1 MKGVHRTTRCHPGT
15 DIPLQHP
22 WNTFTLSVG
31 LGVKIGPKTKR
42 RVSLKEN
49 VKKPLFFFFF
59 PWEKVIDFLI
69 QWASYTAL
77 FLRAS
82 LLFFFFSVSCYKED
96 GRIRREGKV
105 PHQYFEME
113 MYYKS

>member
-1 MKGVHRTTRCHPGT
+1 MEHFYPECRVGGQNWAKNKKKGVPKRKCEETT
-15 DIPLQHP
+15 
-22 WNTFTLSVG
+22 F
-31 LGVKIGPKTKR
+31 
-42 RVSLKEN
+42 
-49 VKKPLFFFFF
+49 FFFFF